1 MMAIIAAQKSNLSLN
16 KILGVIPKIR
26 SVEGRL
32 EKIGNIKN
40 KSKVILDYAHTPDA
54 LKISLLSLREQFPNK
69 KIVVLF
75 GCGGNRDQNKR
86 SKMGKIAS
94 LYADQ
99 IYLTDD
105 NPRLENPNKISAK
118 ERVKSFDEIYAKYAS
133 QKAEEQASRCSQCG
147 VPFCQVHCPLHN
159 NIPDWLKLTAEDRM
173 QEAFE
178 ISSST
183 NNMPEICGRIC
194 PQDRLCEGNC
204 VIEQSGH
211 GTVTIGSIEK
221 YITDKAW
228 EEGWVKNI
236 EPVEERNQSVGII
249 GSGPA
254 GLAAAEE
261 LRKKGFQVTIYDRYD
276 RPGGL
281 LIYGIPNFKL
291 EKDIVIRRTNR
302 LKESGIKFELNCDI
316 GKDITFEDIKIK
328 HDAVLIATGVY
339 KFREINLNTSNFNNV
354 VPALDFL
361 IASNKT
367 GLKDKVEDFTNGRL
381 NANGKNVVVIG
392 GGDTAMDCVRTAVR
406 QGAKS
411 VKCLYR
417 RDKTNMPGSQR
428 EVQNAIEEG
437 VDFQWLTLPTE
448 YSGNGSL
455 KNVRTVLMQLGEPDE
470 SGRRKPEP
478 KEGTEKD
485 LDVDLA
491 IEALGFEPEN
501 LPKLFDNNDLTVTRW
516 GTLKI
521 NYKNMMTSIDG
532 VFAAG
537 DIVRGASLVVWGI
550 KDGRDAAKNIN
561 EYLENNFSDQN
572 NFNKKAVNA

>member
-1 MMAIIAAQKSNLSLN
+1 MLKFT
-16 KILGVIPKIR
+16 KINQQNPDKVT
-26 SVEGRL
+26 VE
-32 EKIGNIKN
+32 
-40 KSKVILDYAHTPDA
+40 
-54 LKISLLSLREQFPNK
+54 
-69 KIVVLF
+69 
-75 GCGGNRDQNKR
+75 KR
-86 SKMGKIAS
+86 I
-94 LYADQ
+94 
-99 IYLTDD
+99 
-105 NPRLENPNKISAK
+105 
-118 ERVKSFDEIYAKYAS
+118 KSFDEIYAKYAT

-159 NIPDWLKLTAEDRM
+159 NIPDWLKLTAEERM
-173 QEAFE
+173 EEAYE

-221 YITDKAW
+221 YITDTAW
-228 EEGWVKNI
+228 EKGWVKNI
-236 EPVEERNQSVGII
+236 IPENEINLSVGII

-261 LRKKGFQVTIYDRYD
+261 LRKKGYQVTIYDRYD

-291 EKDIVIRRTNR
+291 EKEIVIRRTKR
-302 LKESGIKFELNCDI
+302 LEESGIKFELNCNI
-316 GKDITFEDIKIK
+316 GKEISFQEIKEK
-328 HDAVLIATGVY
+328 HDSILISTGVY
-339 KFREINLNTSNFNNV
+339 KFREINLNNSNYNNV

-367 GLKDKVEDFTNGRL
+367 GLKDKIEDFINGKL
-381 NANGKNVVVIG
+381 DASGKNVIVIG

-417 RDKTNMPGSQR
+417 RDKANMPGSQR
-428 EVQNAIEEG
+428 EVQNAAEEG
-437 VDFQWLTLPTE
+437 VDFKWLTLPIE

-455 KNVRTVLMQLGEPDE
+455 KNVKTVLMQLGEPDE
-470 SGRRKPEP
+470 TGRRRPEP
-478 KEGTEKD
+478 KKGTEKNLNSD
-485 LDVDLA
+485 LV

-501 LPKLFDNNDLTVTRW
+501 LPKLFNDANLTVTRW

-521 NYKNMMTSIDG
+521 NYKTMMTSLDG

-550 KDGRDAAKNIN
+550 KDGRDAANNIHKYLKNKIS
-561 EYLENNFSDQN
+561 LESSIQRVANG
-572 NFNKKAVNA
+572 